1 MHTYKQIGYGSQG
14 SDVTELQKLLN
25 QNGYNLEEDGVYGPR
40 TEAAFNDYQKK
51 NAAAMDTAQPRSGQK
66 STPAAAP
73 APTNHQ
79 TGTGAGSPPAYG
91 AYQPSDAVT
100 QAQQLLAEHLAQKP
114 GAYQSPWQGQIND
127 IVQQMLNREKFSYD
141 LNGDALYQ
149 QLKDQYMM
157 QGQQAAMDTMGQAA
171 AMTGGYGNSFA
182 QTAAQQTYQG
192 YLQKLNDRVPDLY
205 QMALD
210 KYQMEGQGLLNQYS
224 ILGDQE
230 EQDYGRYRDQMSDY
244 YAELDRRTEDARYR
258 EEMDYGRWADDRNF
272 QYQQDRDQV
281 ADQQWQAA
289 FDEDKRRYDQE
300 YEQSLKKYTSGGSR
314 DADDEQNTGIPVTE
328 ESGYSEPKY
337 DPVYSNQGYSADVV
351 MRAQE
356 FLGVPL
362 NGLWGPE
369 AAAQAKAK
377 GYNSLADVVAAMDQR
392 SAAPKGSPGD
402 SYYEQLMG
410 AVATAKDATGKQDPQ
425 TRQATYKETVA
436 AIEDAYKSGK
446 ITKEQRDS
454 LLRSAMPGAR

>member
-1 MHTYKQIGYGSQG
+1 MATYNQVSYGSRG

-25 QNGYNLEEDGVYGPR
+25 KNGYNLSVDGIFGSK
-40 TEAAFNDYQKK
+40 TQAAVKDYQQK
-51 NAAAMDTAQPRSGQK
+51 NKLAVDGIAGKNTWGVLTRSGTSAPTQTAQPATTAK
-66 STPAAAP
+66 PFE
-73 APTNHQ
+73 
-79 TGTGAGSPPAYG
+79 YG
-91 AYQPSDAVT
+91 AYKPSDAVT
-100 QAQQLLAEHLAQKP
+100 QAQQLLNQQLAQKP
-114 GAYQSPWQGQIND
+114 GAYQSPWQSGIND

-157 QGQQAAMDTMGQAA
+157 QGRQAMMDTMGQAA

-182 QTAAQQTYQG
+182 QTAGQQTYQG
-192 YLQKLNDRVPDLY
+192 YLQQLNDRVPDLY

-210 KYQMEGQGLLNQYS
+210 KYQMEGQGLMNQYS

-244 YAELDRRTEDARYR
+244 YTELGRLTEDARYR

-272 QYQQDRDQV
+272 QYQRDRDQV

-289 FDEDKRRYDQE
+289 FDEDKRRYDQQ
-300 YEQSLKKYTSGGSR
+300 YEQSLNKYTSGGPR
-314 DADDEQNTGIPVTE
+314 VTDDEDGEIPVTE
-328 ESGYSEPKY
+328 VPDNSKPKY

-392 SAAPKGSPGD
+392 SAAPKASQGD
-402 SYYEQLMG
+402 SYYEQLLG

-425 TRQATYKETVA
+425 TRQATYNETVA

-446 ITKEQRDS
+446 ITKGQRDS

>member
-1 MHTYKQIGYGSQG
+1 MPTYKQIGYGSQG

-25 QNGYNLEEDGVYGPR
+25 QNGYNMEEDGVYGPR

-51 NAAAMDTAQPRSGQK
+51 NAAAMGTAQAQSAPK
-66 STPAAAP
+66 STDAAAP
-73 APTNHQ
+73 ATPQ
-79 TGTGAGSPPAYG
+79 TDTGAGSPTAYG

-114 GAYQSPWQGQIND
+114 GAYQSPWQSQIND

-157 QGQQAAMDTMGQAA
+157 QGQQAMMDTMGQAA

-182 QTAAQQTYQG
+182 QTAGQQTYQG
-192 YLQKLNDRVPDLY
+192 YLQQLNDRVPDLY

-230 EQDYGRYRDQMSDY
+230 AQDYGRYRDQMSDY
-244 YAELDRRTEDARYR
+244 YTELDRRTEDARYQ
-258 EEMDYGRWADDRNF
+258 EEMDYGR
-272 QYQQDRDQV
+272 YRDQV
-281 ADQQWQAA
+281 ADQKWQTE

-300 YEQSLKKYTSGGSR
+300 YEQSLKKYTGGSPYVAEDPR
-314 DADDEQNTGIPVTE
+314 PAEPPVTE
-328 ESGYSEPKY
+328 VPDNSKPKY

-392 SAAPKGSPGD
+392 SAAPQASQGD
-402 SYYEQLMG
+402 SYYEQLLG

-425 TRQATYKETVA
+425 TRQATYNETVA

-446 ITKEQRDS
+446 ITKGQRDS